1 MEEQISVVLADDHP
15 PFRAG
20 LRALLASAPDMTV
33 LGEAGTGA
41 ETILLADTLQPDVI
55 LMDLQMPEVTGIEA
69 TRRILHTSP
78 HIAVLVLTMFEDD
91 DSVFAAL
98 RAGARGYLLKG
109 ALKADIL
116 RAVRAVSRG
125 EAIFGPPIARRVLS
139 YFAAPP
145 PSTPAYAFP
154 ELTERERD
162 VLDLLAAQQ
171 TNQEIAKRLQVT
183 LKTVQNHVSNI
194 FSKLQVAE
202 RAQAIAR
209 AREAGLGERKPE
221 RRSPAERP

>member
-33 LGEAGTGA
+33 LGEAGTGTEA
-41 ETILLADTLQPDVI
+41 ILLAEKLQPDVI
-55 LMDLQMPEVTGIEA
+55 LMDLQMPEMTGIEA
-69 TRRILHTSP
+69 TRRILYTSP

-125 EAIFGPPIARRVLS
+125 EAIFGAPIAKRVLS

-145 PSTPAYAFP
+145 PATPAYAFP
-154 ELTERERD
+154 ELTEREREI
-162 VLDLLAAQQ
+162 LDLLAANQ
-171 TNQEIAKRLQVT
+171 TNQEIARRLQVR

-209 AREAGLGERKPE
+209 AREAGLGEHQRD
-221 RRSPAERP
+221 RRSPAERQ